1 GGGRP
6 DRIGVVGPLTFEQH
20 APLAARFG
28 SVASLNRAYA
38 RLRAVKSTEEIDW
51 LRIGA
56 ALSDRGMSGLRDGL
70 KPGLSERQL
79 GDLIERTYVA
89 EGGTNVIHYLGVT
102 SMHDPQVPVPRQFPR
117 RGACAPATRL

>member
-1 GGGRP
+1 MPGTCRVMP
-6 DRIGVVGPLTFEQH
+6 VYFSQSLPPHLRRIGVIGPLTFEQH

-28 SVASLNRAYA
+28 KVVSLNRAYA

-56 ALSDRGMSGLRDGL
+56 ALSDRGISGLRDGL

-89 EGGTNVIHYLGVT
+89 E
-102 SMHDPQVPVPRQFPR
+102 
-117 RGACAPATRL
+117 